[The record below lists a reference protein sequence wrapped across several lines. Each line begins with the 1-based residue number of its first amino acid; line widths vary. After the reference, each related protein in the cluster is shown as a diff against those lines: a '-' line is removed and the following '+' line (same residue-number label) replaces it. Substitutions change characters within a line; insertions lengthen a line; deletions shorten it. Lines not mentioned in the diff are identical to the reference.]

1 MSCQVLQALAST
13 KRGVSQQP
21 LASPS
26 FKRLTAYSPANSNGS
41 CILLNHKSSS
51 APMNH
56 SPKCPTPSTNFMAK
70 DLSYHH
76 QQDQRLAF
84 FQKFFSR
91 GGAKSIVMQISV
103 VMLIFLLFLDQILG
117 FKSLR
122 EGSNFLERGLPC
134 PSPSP
139 HGRKPES

>member
-1 MSCQVLQALAST
+1 MEHHRHNREPLAQVRNKWRMMEHKRPIPHSQGERHMSCQVLQALAST

-26 FKRLTAYSPANSNGS
+26 FKRLTAYSLANSNGS

-56 SPKCPTPSTNFMAK
+56 SPKCPTPPTNFMAK

-76 QQDQRLAF
+76 QQDQRLVF
-84 FQKFFSR
+84 FQKFFQ
-91 GGAKSIVMQISV
+91 GGQN
-103 VMLIFLLFLDQILG
+103 LL
-117 FKSLR
+117 
-122 EGSNFLERGLPC
+122 
-134 PSPSP
+134 
-139 HGRKPES
+139 